1 MGDILLNKN
10 NKISDS
16 TNHLLDYDYLIKFLA
31 LGKFEKFLCLVTSFE
46 IFRLPYLFINRF
58 VLKS

>member
-31 LGKFEKFLCLVTSFE
+31 LGKFEKCLVTSFE
-46 IFRLPYLFINRF
+46 IFRLPFLFINRF
-58 VLKS
+58 VL